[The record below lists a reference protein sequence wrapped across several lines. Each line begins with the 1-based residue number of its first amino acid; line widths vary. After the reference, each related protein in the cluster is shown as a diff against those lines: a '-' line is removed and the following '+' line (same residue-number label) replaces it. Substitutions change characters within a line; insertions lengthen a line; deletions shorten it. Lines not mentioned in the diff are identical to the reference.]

1 MTVNW
6 LLVLLLIV
14 VLLVGLVLIPL
25 GLPGLWVMLLGII
38 GYGALTDFR
47 GIGLVTLVLALVLA
61 CTGEA
66 IEWWIGF
73 RYAQR
78 YGGSRRAGW
87 GALIGGLVGAFA
99 GIPVPVIGSVIGSFL
114 GSFAGAA
121 ILEFTRAPD
130 KALHTGWGALLGRMW
145 ATAAK
150 TSLGLIM
157 AVIAL
162 FAALSQ
168 GA

>member
-1 MTVNW
+1 M
-6 LLVLLLIV
+6 VLLG
-14 VLLVGLVLIPL
+14 GLALIPF
-25 GLPGLWVMLLGII
+25 GLPGMWLMLLGII

-47 GIGLVTLVLALVLA
+47 GIGLATLVLALVLA
-61 CTGEA
+61 FAGEA
-66 IEWWIGF
+66 IEFWVSF

-87 GALIGGLVGAFA
+87 GALIGGLIGAVV
-99 GIPVPVIGSVIGSFL
+99 GIPVPLIGSVVGSFL
-114 GSFAGAA
+114 GSFVGAA

-130 KALHTGWGALLGRMW
+130 KALYTGWGALLGRMW

-150 TSLGLIM
+150 TALAVVM

-162 FAALSQ
+162 FAALTPR
-168 GA
+168 A